1 MTTNELCFLILVCS
15 AFTLLGIGLAIA
27 TIAYRRSLARERP
40 VRHAMPSEFGGTV
53 VRR

>member
-1 MTTNELCFLILVCS
+1 VTTNELCFLILVCS

-27 TIAYRRSLARERP
+27 TIVYRRSLAAGRP
-40 VRHAMPSEFGGTV
+40 VHRAVPRELGGSV